1 MFSCFNGLLGPEKKR
16 TVNDDQS
23 DGSGKSPS
31 WATLPVPVSNETLT
45 NWLPVSWL
53 EENRRCV
60 LFFHLG
66 SFDLLSLKLSGCTR
80 RDLLFICEEKLSELQ
95 PQASKISVVVDLHH
109 VKLEQLNSH
118 WWKILAPR
126 LLQLVDKRFPGFLE
140 ELLFVRAN
148 RLSSLA
154 AERLLNLSRPHLRD
168 LIVLGG
174 DEIAAQTFLES
185 RGLGFVADCFFRDPS
200 LTAVEAAHAGRL
212 RLRRCR
218 RCCRFSFMGLFLLS
232 VVLLL
237 ESALGLPLSGI
248 LLLLDLEGV
257 TSRGHWAGLA
267 LFVALAGWIWC
278 PRLTAKETMTV
289 ETMQVLI
296 LLLGSPV
303 AWAAAYAG
311 HAHYLIAAT
320 APALMVALSLL
331 AIPVPSKVTTAA
343 QVRRKD
349 AWWPEVATGSNGE
362 PVFMDTWNVP
372 PRRQLPAMEGD
383 GKELLG
389 RLMHL
394 SGACR
399 QVQLGSKQV
408 VGDMVIQR
416 IASEEGRAVWS
427 AQLNQDPVMFVAS
440 EVHLSTSDPVEA
452 VLWAIYSAEERMK
465 WDSSAF
471 KAYEVLGRQVQKSS
485 QSFCD
490 FLYCRIPLAP
500 GVKDRDMVQERFLMK
515 LPNEQGYA
523 IAIQSCSPSQ
533 CTALGLEVPAGVIR
547 ARTILSGYILR
558 PHHGG
563 VLLSGVSQTDLGGS
577 VPQWVQGFVKK
588 AGKRMPLQWAERLQ
602 DYCNSKAE
610 AQSP

>member
-1 MFSCFNGLLGPEKKR
+1 M
-16 TVNDDQS
+16 
-23 DGSGKSPS
+23 
-31 WATLPVPVSNETLT
+31 
-45 NWLPVSWL
+45 
-53 EENRRCV
+53 
-60 LFFHLG
+60 
-66 SFDLLSLKLSGCTR
+66 
-80 RDLLFICEEKLSELQ
+80 
-95 PQASKISVVVDLHH
+95 ASS
-109 VKLEQLNSH
+109 Q
-118 WWKILAPR
+118 
-126 LLQLVDKRFPGFLE
+126 
-140 ELLFVRAN
+140 
-148 RLSSLA
+148 
-154 AERLLNLSRPHLRD
+154 
-168 LIVLGG
+168 
-174 DEIAAQTFLES
+174 
-185 RGLGFVADCFFRDPS
+185 
-200 LTAVEAAHAGRL
+200 
-212 RLRRCR
+212 
-218 RCCRFSFMGLFLLS
+218 

-248 LLLLDLEGV
+248 IFLLDLEGI
-257 TSRGHWAGLA
+257 TSRSHWVGLVLCLA
-267 LFVALAGWIWC
+267 LVGWIWC
-278 PRLTAKETMTV
+278 PRPTAKETMTV

-331 AIPVPSKVTTAA
+331 AIPVPSKVTTPA

-349 AWWPEVATGSNGE
+349 AWWPEVTIGSSGE
-362 PVFMDTWNVP
+362 PVFMVDAWSLP
-372 PRRQLPAMEGD
+372 SRRQLPAMQAD
-383 GKELLG
+383 GKQLLS

-427 AQLNQDPVMFVAS
+427 AQVNQDPVMFVAS
-440 EVHLSTSDPVEA
+440 EVHLATSDPVEA

-465 WDSSAF
+465 WDSAAF
-471 KAYEVLGRQVQKSS
+471 KTYEVLGRQVQKSS
-485 QSFCD
+485 QCFCD

-515 LPNEQGYA
+515 LPNEPGYA

-547 ARTILSGYILR
+547 AQTIISGYILR
-558 PHHGG
+558 PHPNGG

-610 AQSP
+610 PQSP